1 MSNKYAYTDAQPTG
15 TDHRHGTDRHVQPNR
30 MHIETVVESSI
41 IAHFSNDAVTAAKGA
56 AAPSAATYVALFANS
71 LGDYL
76 NSDEW
81 RVATDEA
88 ISCEFR
94 PKGTDATSQ
103 QIVLASD
110 RSVTFDPRTSI
121 IDGSLITEGKA
132 IAGDLV
138 FTAPCPKAALFSH
151 RFTILDHHVMAGFT
165 AASLEQT
172 AVQFLGDMM
181 IACNTTVA
189 NVIGTSAGL
198 RKVKAKAS
206 SGAAR
211 EQAEDLID
219 ILAANIDTGFG
230 LSLSHF
236 TFMVPVALSPILD
249 RAAQR
254 AGLESIDELI
264 GAGIQFHRGP
274 NKILCIPNGYS
285 CLSFREDRDGD
296 IWNIRTS
303 RNASLQGYDIEVSAI
318 ADVVANA
325 MVKLKLSAPGSD
337 KLQTELVAMPLITE
351 IELTTA

>member
-1 MSNKYAYTDAQPTG
+1 MSNKYLYTDAKPTG
-15 TDHRHGTDRHVQPNR
+15 TDHRDGTDRFAMPNR
-30 MHIETVVESSI
+30 MHVEQVVAGSTV
-41 IAHFSNDAVTAAKGA
+41 AHFSNDQDTAGGP
-56 AAPSAATYVALFANS
+56 AAPSAAVYVAQFSNS
-71 LGDYL
+71 INAYL
-76 NSDEW
+76 NSEEW
-81 RVATDEA
+81 REATDEA

-94 PKGTDATSQ
+94 PKGTSPSSQ
-103 QIVLASD
+103 QIILASD

-121 IDGSLITEGKA
+121 VDGSLITTGKA

-138 FTAPCPKAALFSH
+138 FTEACAKAALFSH
-151 RFTILDHHVMAGFT
+151 RFTVLDHHVMAGFS

-172 AVQFLGDMM
+172 AVQFMTDMM

-198 RKVKAKAS
+198 RKVKAKAPT
-206 SGAAR
+206 GAPR
-211 EQAEDLID
+211 DQAEDLID

-230 LSLSHF
+230 LSLGDF
-236 TFMVPVALSPILD
+236 TFMVPVAMSPILD

-285 CLSFREDRDGD
+285 CLSFREDSDGD
-296 IWNIRTS
+296 VWKITTS
-303 RNASLQGYDIEVSAI
+303 RNAGMSAYDIEVSAV

-325 MVKLKLSAPGSD
+325 TVKLKIGSTGSD

-351 IELTTA
+351 IDLTA